1 MKNINMKGA
10 AWDSVFLTIVKFITI
25 FTAILQTKI
34 LSIGLSLTDYGTY
47 SQANI
52 VVSISVSILLLGLGD
67 AINYYFNDSSGK
79 YSKEQRIQI
88 VNTIY
93 TIELIAGIGL
103 VCIVL
108 FARDLIAQYFSNEG
122 LKIVVIIISI
132 KPMLDNMIYFYQIL
146 FVSTGKAKV
155 IAIRNLVISILKV
168 VSIFIAVHIFNSV
181 IVIYISLILLDIL
194 QLIFFAIL
202 FSKKN
207 FAVLPFKCNFSLAK
221 EIMKYGFPMGIFALT
236 NALTRDI
243 DKLIIGYMSNTE
255 TVAIYS
261 NCSKVL
267 PFDIIVLSFATVLIP
282 YIMKYI
288 SQNQLESSILL
299 FKNYL
304 KIGYYTVW
312 TFGVAMLVVTK
323 QAISF
328 LYSSEY
334 LVGEP
339 IFILYVVDSMI
350 KFASMHLI
358 LTASGKAK
366 LLMKYSAI
374 SLGANA
380 VLNIVFFKLFGI
392 VGPAIATLVVTTG
405 YTVSILN
412 KSTSILKARWKDIVD
427 IKDVLSFAFGL
438 VMIAATFYVINKV
451 LLLYKLNQ
459 YIVMVLVMGG
469 FATAILLVYRRR
481 ISRILKAINSL
492 KL

>member
-1 MKNINMKGA
+1 MKKISMKGA
-10 AWDSVFLTIVKFITI
+10 AWDSVFLTVVKFITI
-25 FTAILQTKI
+25 FTAILQTKV

-67 AINYYFNDSSGK
+67 AINYFFNDSSGK
-79 YSKEQRIQI
+79 YSKEQRIQL

-93 TIELIAGIGL
+93 MIELIAGIVL

-108 FARDLIAQYFSNEG
+108 FARDLIAQYFSNEA
-122 LKIVVIIISI
+122 LKIVVVIIYI

-155 IAIRNLVISILKV
+155 IAIRNLIVSILKV
-168 VSIFIAVHIFNSV
+168 ISIFIAVHIFKSV
-181 IVIYISLILLDIL
+181 IAIYISLIFLDIL
-194 QLIFFAIL
+194 QLIFFAFL
-202 FSKKN
+202 FSKKE
-207 FAVLPFKCNFSLAK
+207 FIISPIQCNFRFVK

-236 NALTRDI
+236 NTLTRDI
-243 DKLIIGYMSNTE
+243 DKLIIGYMSDTE

-267 PFDIIVLSFATVLIP
+267 PFDIIVVSFATVLIP

-288 SQNQLESSILL
+288 SQNQLENSILL

-312 TFGVAMLVVTK
+312 TFGAAVLVVTK
-323 QAISF
+323 QAICF

-366 LLMKYSAI
+366 LLMKYSAV
-374 SLGANA
+374 SLGANTI
-380 VLNIVFFKLFGI
+380 LNIIFFKIFGT
-392 VGPAIATLVVTTG
+392 VGPAISTLVVTTV

-412 KSTSILKARWKDIVD
+412 KSTSILKAKWKDIVD
-427 IKDVLSFAFGL
+427 IKDVLSFVFGL
-438 VMIAATFYVINKV
+438 AMMAAAFYMINKV
-451 LLLYKLNQ
+451 LLLLKLNQ
-459 YIVMVLVMGG
+459 YIAMILVMGG
-469 FATAILLVYRRR
+469 FAIVIVLIYRKR
-481 ISRILKAINSL
+481 ICNILKSINSL

>member
-1 MKNINMKGA
+1 MKKISMKGA
-10 AWDSVFLTIVKFITI
+10 AWDSVFLTVVKFITI
-25 FTAILQTKI
+25 FTAILQTKV

-67 AINYYFNDSSGK
+67 AINYFFNDSSGK
-79 YSKEQRIQI
+79 YSKEQRIQL

-93 TIELIAGIGL
+93 MIELIAGIVL

-108 FARDLIAQYFSNEG
+108 FARDLIAQYFSNEA
-122 LKIVVIIISI
+122 LKIVVVIISI

-155 IAIRNLVISILKV
+155 IAIRNLIVSILKV
-168 VSIFIAVHIFNSV
+168 ISIFIAVHIFKSV
-181 IVIYISLILLDIL
+181 IAIYISLIFLDIL
-194 QLIFFAIL
+194 QLIFFAFL
-202 FSKKN
+202 FSKKE
-207 FAVLPFKCNFSLAK
+207 FIISPIQCNFRFVK

-236 NALTRDI
+236 NTLTRDI
-243 DKLIIGYMSNTE
+243 DKLIIGYMSDTE

-267 PFDIIVLSFATVLIP
+267 PFDIIVVSFATVLIP

-288 SQNQLESSILL
+288 SQNQLENSILL

-312 TFGVAMLVVTK
+312 TFGAAVLVVTK
-323 QAISF
+323 QAICF

-366 LLMKYSAI
+366 LLMKYSAV
-374 SLGANA
+374 SLGANTI
-380 VLNIVFFKLFGI
+380 LNIIFFKIFGT
-392 VGPAIATLVVTTG
+392 VGPAISTLVVTTV

-412 KSTSILKARWKDIVD
+412 
-427 IKDVLSFAFGL
+427 
-438 VMIAATFYVINKV
+438 
-451 LLLYKLNQ
+451 
-459 YIVMVLVMGG
+459 
-469 FATAILLVYRRR
+469 
-481 ISRILKAINSL
+481 
-492 KL
+492 

>member
-1 MKNINMKGA
+1 MKKISMKGA

-25 FTAILQTKI
+25 FTSILQTKV

-52 VVSISVSILLLGLGD
+52 IVSISVSILLLGLGD
-67 AINYYFNDSSGK
+67 AINYFFNDGSGK

-88 VNTIY
+88 VNTVY
-93 TIELIAGIGL
+93 TIELVAGIIL
-103 VCIVL
+103 VCFVF
-108 FARDLIAQYFSNEG
+108 FARDLIAQYFSNG
-122 LKIVVIIISI
+122 ALKAVVAIISI

-155 IAIRNLVISILKV
+155 IAIRNLFVSILKV
-168 VSIFIAVHIFNSV
+168 VSIFIAVHIFKSV
-181 IVIYISLILLDIL
+181 VAIYVALIFLDVL
-194 QLIFFAIL
+194 QLVFFASL
-202 FSKKN
+202 FSKKE
-207 FAVLPFKCNFSLAK
+207 FVVSPFRYNLKFVK

-236 NALTRDI
+236 NTLTRDI
-243 DKLIIGYMSNTE
+243 DKLIIGYMSDTE

-288 SQNQLESSILL
+288 SKNQLENSVLL

-312 TFGVAMLVVTK
+312 TFGCAVLIVTK
-323 QAISF
+323 QAICF
-328 LYSSEY
+328 LYSFEY

-339 IFILYVVDSMI
+339 IFILYVIDSMI

-358 LTASGKAK
+358 LTASGNAK

-374 SLGANA
+374 SLGVNT
-380 VLNIVFFKLFGI
+380 VLNIVFFKIFGT
-392 VGPAIATLVVTTG
+392 VGPAIATLVVTAG
-405 YTVSILN
+405 YTLIILN
-412 KSTSILKARWKDIVD
+412 KSTSILAAKWMDIID
-427 IKDVLSFAFGL
+427 LKDVLTFALGL
-438 VMIAATFYVINKV
+438 AMSAGVFYLFNKT
-451 LLLYKLNQ
+451 LLSYGLNQ
-459 YIVMVLVMGG
+459 YITMILIMGG
-469 FATAILLVYRRR
+469 FAITILIIYRRR
-481 ISRILKAINSL
+481 IGGILKSINSL

>member
-132 KPMLDNMIYFYQIL
+132 KPMFDNMIYFYQIL

-312 TFGVAMLVVTK
+312 TFGVAVLVVTK

>member
-1 MKNINMKGA
+1 MKKISMKGA
-10 AWDSVFLTIVKFITI
+10 AWDSVFLTVVKFITI
-25 FTAILQTKI
+25 FTAILQTKV

-67 AINYYFNDSSGK
+67 AINYFFNDSSGK
-79 YSKEQRIQI
+79 YSKEQRIQL

-93 TIELIAGIGL
+93 MIELIAGIVL

-108 FARDLIAQYFSNEG
+108 FARDLIAQYFSNEA
-122 LKIVVIIISI
+122 LKIVVVIISI

-155 IAIRNLVISILKV
+155 IAIRNLIVSILKV
-168 VSIFIAVHIFNSV
+168 ISIFIAVHIFKSV
-181 IVIYISLILLDIL
+181 IAIYISLIFLDIL
-194 QLIFFAIL
+194 QLIFFAFL
-202 FSKKN
+202 FSKKE
-207 FAVLPFKCNFSLAK
+207 FIISPIQCNFRFVK

-236 NALTRDI
+236 NTLTRDI
-243 DKLIIGYMSNTE
+243 DKLIIGYMSDTE

-267 PFDIIVLSFATVLIP
+267 PFDIIVVSFATVLIP

-288 SQNQLESSILL
+288 SQNQLENSILL

-312 TFGVAMLVVTK
+312 TFGAAVLVVTK
-323 QAISF
+323 QAICF

-366 LLMKYSAI
+366 LLMKYSAV
-374 SLGANA
+374 SLGANTI
-380 VLNIVFFKLFGI
+380 LNIIFFKIFGT
-392 VGPAIATLVVTTG
+392 VGPAISTLVVTTV

-412 KSTSILKARWKDIVD
+412 KSTSILKAKWKDIVD
-427 IKDVLSFAFGL
+427 IKDVLSFVFGL
-438 VMIAATFYVINKV
+438 AMMAAAFYMINKV
-451 LLLYKLNQ
+451 LLLLKLNQ
-459 YIVMVLVMGG
+459 YIAMILVMGG
-469 FATAILLVYRRR
+469 FAIVIVLIYRKR
-481 ISRILKAINSL
+481 ICNILKSINSL

>member
-1 MKNINMKGA
+1 MKKISMKGA
-10 AWDSVFLTIVKFITI
+10 AWDSVFLTVVKFITI
-25 FTAILQTKI
+25 FTAILQTKV

-52 VVSISVSILLLGLGD
+52 VVSISVSSRLLGLGD
-67 AINYYFNDSSGK
+67 AINYFFNDSSGK
-79 YSKEQRIQI
+79 YSKEQRIQL

-93 TIELIAGIGL
+93 MIELIAGIVL

-108 FARDLIAQYFSNEG
+108 FARDLIAQYFSNEA
-122 LKIVVIIISI
+122 LKIVVVIISI

-155 IAIRNLVISILKV
+155 IAIRNLIVSILKV
-168 VSIFIAVHIFNSV
+168 ISIFIAVHIFKSV
-181 IVIYISLILLDIL
+181 IAIYISLIFLDIL
-194 QLIFFAIL
+194 QLIFFAFL
-202 FSKKN
+202 FSKKE
-207 FAVLPFKCNFSLAK
+207 FIISPIQCNFRFVK

-236 NALTRDI
+236 NTLTRDI
-243 DKLIIGYMSNTE
+243 DKLIIGYMSDTE

-267 PFDIIVLSFATVLIP
+267 PFDIIVVSFATVLIP

-288 SQNQLESSILL
+288 SQNQLENSILL

-312 TFGVAMLVVTK
+312 TFGAAVLVVTK
-323 QAISF
+323 QAICF

-366 LLMKYSAI
+366 LLMKYSAV
-374 SLGANA
+374 SLGANTI
-380 VLNIVFFKLFGI
+380 LNIIFFKIFGT
-392 VGPAIATLVVTTG
+392 VGPAISTLVVTTV

-412 KSTSILKARWKDIVD
+412 KSTSILKAKWKDIVD
-427 IKDVLSFAFGL
+427 IKDVLSFVFGL
-438 VMIAATFYVINKV
+438 AMMAAAFYMINKV
-451 LLLYKLNQ
+451 LLLLKLNQ
-459 YIVMVLVMGG
+459 YIAMILVMGG
-469 FATAILLVYRRR
+469 FAIVIVLIYRKR
-481 ISRILKAINSL
+481 ICNILKSINSL

>member
-181 IVIYISLILLDIL
+181 IVIYS
-194 QLIFFAIL
+194 
-202 FSKKN
+202 N
-207 FAVLPFKCNFSLAK
+207 FA
-221 EIMKYGFPMGIFALT
+221 
-236 NALTRDI
+236 
-243 DKLIIGYMSNTE
+243 
-255 TVAIYS
+255 
-261 NCSKVL
+261 
-267 PFDIIVLSFATVLIP
+267 
-282 YIMKYI
+282 
-288 SQNQLESSILL
+288 LE
-299 FKNYL
+299 
-304 KIGYYTVW
+304 
-312 TFGVAMLVVTK
+312 
-323 QAISF
+323 
-328 LYSSEY
+328 
-334 LVGEP
+334 
-339 IFILYVVDSMI
+339 
-350 KFASMHLI
+350 
-358 LTASGKAK
+358 
-366 LLMKYSAI
+366 
-374 SLGANA
+374 
-380 VLNIVFFKLFGI
+380 
-392 VGPAIATLVVTTG
+392 
-405 YTVSILN
+405 
-412 KSTSILKARWKDIVD
+412 
-427 IKDVLSFAFGL
+427 
-438 VMIAATFYVINKV
+438 
-451 LLLYKLNQ
+451 
-459 YIVMVLVMGG
+459 
-469 FATAILLVYRRR
+469 
-481 ISRILKAINSL
+481 
-492 KL
+492 

>member
-1 MKNINMKGA
+1 M
-10 AWDSVFLTIVKFITI
+10 
-25 FTAILQTKI
+25 
-34 LSIGLSLTDYGTY
+34 
-47 SQANI
+47 
-52 VVSISVSILLLGLGD
+52 
-67 AINYYFNDSSGK
+67 
-79 YSKEQRIQI
+79 
-88 VNTIY
+88 
-93 TIELIAGIGL
+93 IELIAGIVL

-108 FARDLIAQYFSNEG
+108 FARDLIAQYFSNEA
-122 LKIVVIIISI
+122 LKIVVVIISI

-155 IAIRNLVISILKV
+155 IAIRNLIVSILKV
-168 VSIFIAVHIFNSV
+168 ISIFIAVHIFKSV
-181 IVIYISLILLDIL
+181 IAIYISLIFLDIL
-194 QLIFFAIL
+194 QLIFFAFL
-202 FSKKN
+202 FSKKE
-207 FAVLPFKCNFSLAK
+207 FIISPIQCNFRFVK

-236 NALTRDI
+236 NTLTRDI
-243 DKLIIGYMSNTE
+243 DKLIIGYMSDTE

-267 PFDIIVLSFATVLIP
+267 PFDIIVVSFATVLIP

-288 SQNQLESSILL
+288 SQNQLENSILL

-312 TFGVAMLVVTK
+312 TFGAAVLVVTK
-323 QAISF
+323 QAICF

-366 LLMKYSAI
+366 LLMKYSAV
-374 SLGANA
+374 SLGANTI
-380 VLNIVFFKLFGI
+380 LNIIFFKIFGT
-392 VGPAIATLVVTTG
+392 VGPAISTLVVTTV

-412 KSTSILKARWKDIVD
+412 KSTSILKAKWKDIVD
-427 IKDVLSFAFGL
+427 IKDVLSFVFGL
-438 VMIAATFYVINKV
+438 AMMAAAFYMINKV
-451 LLLYKLNQ
+451 LLLLKLNQ
-459 YIVMVLVMGG
+459 YIAMILVMGG
-469 FATAILLVYRRR
+469 FAIVIVLIYRKR
-481 ISRILKAINSL
+481 ICNILKSINSL

>member
-1 MKNINMKGA
+1 M
-10 AWDSVFLTIVKFITI
+10 
-25 FTAILQTKI
+25 
-34 LSIGLSLTDYGTY
+34 
-47 SQANI
+47 
-52 VVSISVSILLLGLGD
+52 
-67 AINYYFNDSSGK
+67 
-79 YSKEQRIQI
+79 
-88 VNTIY
+88 
-93 TIELIAGIGL
+93 
-103 VCIVL
+103 
-108 FARDLIAQYFSNEG
+108 
-122 LKIVVIIISI
+122 
-132 KPMLDNMIYFYQIL
+132 
-146 FVSTGKAKV
+146 
-155 IAIRNLVISILKV
+155 
-168 VSIFIAVHIFNSV
+168 
-181 IVIYISLILLDIL
+181 ILLDIL

-312 TFGVAMLVVTK
+312 TFGVAVLVVTK

>member
-132 KPMLDNMIYFYQIL
+132 KPMFDNMIYFYQIL

-236 NALTRDI
+236 NTLTRDI

-312 TFGVAMLVVTK
+312 TFGVAVLVVTK

-366 LLMKYSAI
+366 LLMKYSAV

-427 IKDVLSFAFGL
+427 IKDVLSFVFGL

>member
-168 VSIFIAVHIFNSV
+168 VSIFMAVHIFNSV

-312 TFGVAMLVVTK
+312 TFGVAVLVVTK

-366 LLMKYSAI
+366 LLMKYSAM

-481 ISRILKAINSL
+481 ISRILKTINSL

>member
-1 MKNINMKGA
+1 MKKISMKGA
-10 AWDSVFLTIVKFITI
+10 AWDSVFLTVVKFITI
-25 FTAILQTKI
+25 FTAILQTKV

-67 AINYYFNDSSGK
+67 AINYFFNDSSGK
-79 YSKEQRIQI
+79 YSKEQRIQL

-93 TIELIAGIGL
+93 MIELIAGIVL

-108 FARDLIAQYFSNEG
+108 FARDLIAQYFSNEA
-122 LKIVVIIISI
+122 LKIVVVIISI

-155 IAIRNLVISILKV
+155 IAIRNLIVSILKV
-168 VSIFIAVHIFNSV
+168 ISIFIAVHIFKSV
-181 IVIYISLILLDIL
+181 IAIYISLIFLDIL
-194 QLIFFAIL
+194 QLIFFAFL
-202 FSKKN
+202 FSKKE
-207 FAVLPFKCNFSLAK
+207 FIISPIQCNFRFVK
-221 EIMKYGFPMGIFALT
+221 EIMKFGFPMGIFALT
-236 NALTRDI
+236 NTLTRDI
-243 DKLIIGYMSNTE
+243 DKLIIGYMSDTE

-267 PFDIIVLSFATVLIP
+267 PFDIIVVSFATVLIP

-288 SQNQLESSILL
+288 SQNQLENSILL

-312 TFGVAMLVVTK
+312 TFGAAVLVVTK
-323 QAISF
+323 QAICF

-366 LLMKYSAI
+366 LLMKYSAV
-374 SLGANA
+374 SLGANTI
-380 VLNIVFFKLFGI
+380 LNIIFFKIFGT
-392 VGPAIATLVVTTG
+392 VGPAISTLVVTTV

-412 KSTSILKARWKDIVD
+412 KSTSILKAKWKDIVD
-427 IKDVLSFAFGL
+427 IKDVLSFVFGL
-438 VMIAATFYVINKV
+438 AMMAAAFYMINKV
-451 LLLYKLNQ
+451 LLLLKLNQ
-459 YIVMVLVMGG
+459 YIAMILVMGG
-469 FATAILLVYRRR
+469 FAIVIVLIYRKR
-481 ISRILKAINSL
+481 ICNILKSINSL

>member
-1 MKNINMKGA
+1 MKKISMKGA
-10 AWDSVFLTIVKFITI
+10 AWDSVFLTVVKFITI
-25 FTAILQTKI
+25 FTAILQTKV

-67 AINYYFNDSSGK
+67 AINYFFNDSSGK
-79 YSKEQRIQI
+79 YSKEQRIQL

-93 TIELIAGIGL
+93 MIELIAGIVL
-103 VCIVL
+103 VCMVL
-108 FARDLIAQYFSNEG
+108 FARDLIAQYFSNEA
-122 LKIVVIIISI
+122 LKIVVVIISI

-155 IAIRNLVISILKV
+155 IAIRNLIVSILKV
-168 VSIFIAVHIFNSV
+168 ISIFIAVHIFKSV
-181 IVIYISLILLDIL
+181 IAIYISLIFLDIL
-194 QLIFFAIL
+194 QLIFFAFL
-202 FSKKN
+202 FSKKE
-207 FAVLPFKCNFSLAK
+207 FIISPIQCNFRFVK

-236 NALTRDI
+236 NTLTRDI
-243 DKLIIGYMSNTE
+243 DKLIIGYMSDTE

-267 PFDIIVLSFATVLIP
+267 PFDIIVVSFATVLIP

-288 SQNQLESSILL
+288 SQNQLENSILL

-312 TFGVAMLVVTK
+312 TFGAAVLVVTK
-323 QAISF
+323 QAICF

-366 LLMKYSAI
+366 LLMKYSAV
-374 SLGANA
+374 SLGANTI
-380 VLNIVFFKLFGI
+380 LNIIFFKIFGT
-392 VGPAIATLVVTTG
+392 VGPAISTLVVTTV

-412 KSTSILKARWKDIVD
+412 KSTSILKAKWKDIVD
-427 IKDVLSFAFGL
+427 IKDVLSFVFGL
-438 VMIAATFYVINKV
+438 AMMAAAFYMINKV
-451 LLLYKLNQ
+451 LLLLKLNQ
-459 YIVMVLVMGG
+459 YIAMILVMGG
-469 FATAILLVYRRR
+469 FAIVIVLIYRKR
-481 ISRILKAINSL
+481 ICNILKSINSL

>member
-312 TFGVAMLVVTK
+312 TFGVAVLVVTK

-481 ISRILKAINSL
+481 ISRILKTINSL

>member
-312 TFGVAMLVVTK
+312 TFGVAVLVVTK

>member
-1 MKNINMKGA
+1 MKKINMKGA
-10 AWDSVFLTIVKFITI
+10 AWDSVFLTVVKFITI
-25 FTAILQTKI
+25 FTAILQTKV

-67 AINYYFNDSSGK
+67 AINYFFNDSSGK
-79 YSKEQRIQI
+79 YSKEQRIKI

-93 TIELIAGIGL
+93 VIELIAGIVL

-108 FARDLIAQYFSNEG
+108 FARDLIGQYFSNEA
-122 LKIVVIIISI
+122 LKSVVVIISI

-155 IAIRNLVISILKV
+155 IAIRNLIVSILKV
-168 VSIFIAVHIFNSV
+168 ASIFIAVHIFKSV
-181 IVIYISLILLDIL
+181 IAIYILLILLDIL
-194 QLIFFAIL
+194 QLIFFGFL
-202 FSKKN
+202 FSKKE
-207 FAVLPFKCNFSLAK
+207 FIISPFQCDFRFVK

-236 NALTRDI
+236 NTLTRDI
-243 DKLIIGYMSNTE
+243 DKLIIGYMSDTE

-288 SQNQLESSILL
+288 SQNQLENSILL

-312 TFGVAMLVVTK
+312 TFGGAVLIVTK
-323 QAISF
+323 QAICF
-328 LYSSEY
+328 LYSFEY

-339 IFILYVVDSMI
+339 IFILYVIDSMI
-350 KFASMHLI
+350 KFASIHLI
-358 LTASGKAK
+358 LTASGNAK

-374 SLGANA
+374 SLGMNT
-380 VLNIVFFKLFGI
+380 VLNIIFFKIFGT

-405 YTVSILN
+405 YTIAILN
-412 KSTSILKARWKDIVD
+412 KTTSILKAKWMDIVD
-427 IKDVLSFAFGL
+427 LKDVLTFVLGL
-438 VMIAATFYVINKV
+438 VMMASAFYLINKA
-451 LLLYKLNQ
+451 LLFFKLNQ
-459 YIVMVLVMGG
+459 YIVMILVMGG
-469 FATAILLVYRRR
+469 FATAVLLIYRKR
-481 ISRILKAINSL
+481 ICSILKSINSL